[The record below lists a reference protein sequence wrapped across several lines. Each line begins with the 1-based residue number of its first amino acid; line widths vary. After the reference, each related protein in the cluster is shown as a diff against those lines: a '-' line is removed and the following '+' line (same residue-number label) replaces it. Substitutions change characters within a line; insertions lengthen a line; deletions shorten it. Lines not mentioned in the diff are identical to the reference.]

1 MMQMKNFKD
10 MPEEDLMLELL
21 SGSKGCLNVGNLSIY
36 PYTLQEIKDYGYSN
50 YMLNLQWL
58 SLTVDDFIKSVLDI
72 EKRVYLEVEKSK
84 LKTFDFYIKLGGEQ
98 MLYGLLVALAMIFK
112 TDDVRVLGDSAI
124 AVDFVKN
131 GVLFE
136 DENGEIIT
144 DEDRLEELDESEI
157 KIITRDNFD
166 DIVEA
171 VKLQNYLKKP
181 DKIKND
187 EMNPADE
194 ETRKLMERMKEL
206 NEKVEEKKRQQ
217 KKAYGEDEE
226 INISDIVSAV
236 TTKSN
241 SINKL
246 NVWDHTLY
254 QLYDE
259 YARLELIDNYDFSI
273 RAMMAGAEKID
284 LKHWSSKI

>member
-1 MMQMKNFKD
+1 

-98 MLYGLLVALAMIFK
+98 MLDGLLVALAMIFK

>member
-1 MMQMKNFKD
+1 MS
-10 MPEEDLMLELL
+10 EEDLKLELL
-21 SGSKGCLNVGNLSIY
+21 SGSKGCLNVGNLSIH
-36 PYTLQEIKDYGYSN
+36 PYTLQEIKEYGYSN

-72 EKRVYLEVEKSK
+72 DKRVYLEAQKSK
-84 LKTFDFYIKLGGEQ
+84 LKTFDFYIKLGGQQ
-98 MLYGLLVALAMIFK
+98 MLDGLLIALAMIFK
-112 TDDVRVLGDSAI
+112 TDDIRVLDDYGVAI
-124 AVDFVKN
+124 DLVKM
-131 GVLFE
+131 GVLVE
-136 DENGEIIT
+136 DEDGDFNL
-144 DEDRLEELDESEI
+144 DNDRLEELSDGEL
-157 KIITRDNFD
+157 KVVNRDNFD

-181 DKIKND
+181 KENKD
-187 EMNPADE
+187 EDINPADE
-194 ETRKLMERMKEL
+194 ETKKLMERMKEL
-206 NEKVEEKKRQQ
+206 NEKVKEKKRQQ
-217 KKAYGEDEE
+217 TQGEDEE

-236 TTKSN
+236 TAKSN

>member
-1 MMQMKNFKD
+1 MMRMKNFKD

-21 SGSKGCLNVGNLSIY
+21 SGSKGCLNVGNLSIH

-72 EKRVYLEVEKSK
+72 EKRVYLEAEKSK

-98 MLYGLLVALAMIFK
+98 MLDGLLVALAMIFK

-206 NEKVEEKKRQQ
+206 NEKVEEKKLQQ

>member
-1 MMQMKNFKD
+1 MS
-10 MPEEDLMLELL
+10 EEDLKLELL
-21 SGSKGCLNVGNLSIY
+21 SGSKGCLNVGNLSIH
-36 PYTLQEIKDYGYSN
+36 PYTLQEIKEYGYSN

-72 EKRVYLEVEKSK
+72 DKRVYLEAQKSK
-84 LKTFDFYIKLGGEQ
+84 LKTFDFYIKLGGQQ
-98 MLYGLLVALAMIFK
+98 MLDGLLIALAMIFK
-112 TDDVRVLGDSAI
+112 TDDIRVLDDYGVAI
-124 AVDFVKN
+124 DLVKM
-131 GVLFE
+131 GVLVE
-136 DENGEIIT
+136 DEDGDFNL
-144 DEDRLEELDESEI
+144 DNDRLEELSDGEL
-157 KIITRDNFD
+157 KVVNRDNFD

-171 VKLQNYLKKP
+171 VKLQNYLKRPKEN
-181 DKIKND
+181 KD
-187 EMNPADE
+187 EDINPADE
-194 ETRKLMERMKEL
+194 ETKKLMERMKEL
-206 NEKVEEKKRQQ
+206 NEKVKEKKRQQ
-217 KKAYGEDEE
+217 TQGEDEE

-236 TTKSN
+236 TAKSN

>member
-98 MLYGLLVALAMIFK
+98 MLDGLLVALAMIFK

>member
-98 MLYGLLVALAMIFK
+98 MLDGLLVALAMIFK

-217 KKAYGEDEE
+217 KKTYGEDEE

>member
-1 MMQMKNFKD
+1 MKNFKD

-98 MLYGLLVALAMIFK
+98 MLDGLLVALAMIFK

-217 KKAYGEDEE
+217 KKTYGEDEE

>member
-1 MMQMKNFKD
+1 MRNFKD
-10 MPEEDLMLELL
+10 MSEEDLKLELL
-21 SGSKGCLNVGNLSIY
+21 SGSKGCLNVGNLSIH
-36 PYTLQEIKDYGYSN
+36 PYTLQEIKEYGYSN

-72 EKRVYLEVEKSK
+72 DKRVYLEAQKSK
-84 LKTFDFYIKLGGEQ
+84 LKTFDFYIKLGGQQ
-98 MLYGLLVALAMIFK
+98 MLDGLLIALAMIFK
-112 TDDVRVLGDSAI
+112 TDDIRVLDDYGVAI
-124 AVDFVKN
+124 DLVKM
-131 GVLFE
+131 GVLVE
-136 DENGEIIT
+136 DEDGDFNL
-144 DEDRLEELDESEI
+144 DNDRLEELSDGEL
-157 KIITRDNFD
+157 KVVNRDNFD

-171 VKLQNYLKKP
+171 VKLQNYLKRPKEN
-181 DKIKND
+181 KD
-187 EMNPADE
+187 EDINPADE
-194 ETRKLMERMKEL
+194 ETKKLMERMKEL
-206 NEKVEEKKRQQ
+206 NEKVKEKKRQQ
-217 KKAYGEDEE
+217 TQGEDEE

-236 TTKSN
+236 TAKSN

>member
-1 MMQMKNFKD
+1 MRNFKD
-10 MPEEDLMLELL
+10 MSEEDLKLELL
-21 SGSKGCLNVGNLSIY
+21 SGSKGCLNVGNLSIH
-36 PYTLQEIKDYGYSN
+36 PYTLQEIKEYGYSN

-72 EKRVYLEVEKSK
+72 DKRVYLEAQKSK
-84 LKTFDFYIKLGGEQ
+84 LKTFDFYIKLGGQQ
-98 MLYGLLVALAMIFK
+98 MLDGLLIALAMIFK
-112 TDDVRVLGDSAI
+112 TDDIRVLDDYGVAI
-124 AVDFVKN
+124 DLVKM
-131 GVLFE
+131 GVLVE
-136 DENGEIIT
+136 DENG
-144 DEDRLEELDESEI
+144 DFNLDNDRLEGLSDGEL
-157 KIITRDNFD
+157 KVVNRDNFD

-171 VKLQNYLKKP
+171 VKLQNYLKRPKEN
-181 DKIKND
+181 KD
-187 EMNPADE
+187 EDINPADE
-194 ETRKLMERMKEL
+194 ETKKLMERMKEL
-206 NEKVEEKKRQQ
+206 NEKVKEKKRQQ
-217 KKAYGEDEE
+217 TQGEDEE

-236 TTKSN
+236 TAKSN